1 MQCKYRPSL
10 SIKANDHDIQIHI
23 WWQSSLWT
31 SLLAH
36 WFSFHL
42 ISVMK
47 PPLIFFQFCLYLKL
61 VGTSDFLSL
70 GFHIS
75 FSLSYTQSSLWRE
88 SRMGHFLG
96 LFDFRQIARTRK
108 LSPRAHSP
116 SYRVGDSLTSS
127 LVCIYLLLLLHSNF
141 LHFSCRH
148 FELLSTVFHLTL
160 LLCQTHTFI
169 VNRCDESFSHCTVYL
184 LSALAK
190 GSVQIIRSYADCF
203 FFLNFFFFSPAF
215 LVLNLSN

>member
-31 SLLAH
+31 SRLAH

-116 SYRVGDSLTSS
+116 SYRVGDSLTCSQVCITSFSSCTQIFSISPAAILNCFPLSSISRCYSVKLTLSS
-127 LVCIYLLLLLHSNF
+127 LTDVMSLFPIVQSICYLPLQRGLY
-141 LHFSCRH
+141 R
-148 FELLSTVFHLTL
+148 
-160 LLCQTHTFI
+160 
-169 VNRCDESFSHCTVYL
+169 
-184 LSALAK
+184 
-190 GSVQIIRSYADCF
+190 
-203 FFLNFFFFSPAF
+203 
-215 LVLNLSN
+215 